1 MKRFALI
8 SAFAL
13 TAVYAQSPGA
23 TQRPTPEQT
32 GQAHI
37 ATPSQKP
44 GDSSTYK
51 RDEDGRKKKTNPPNN
66 PGVKAP
72 ITNPA
77 NGPVGTP
84 TNPTPTTN
92 PK

>member
-1 MKRFALI
+1 MMRFALI
-8 SAFAL
+8 SIFA
-13 TAVYAQSPGA
+13 AGAIYAQAPET
-23 TQRPTPEQT
+23 TQKPSPEQT

-37 ATPSQKP
+37 AKPAPKPSQ
-44 GDSSTYK
+44 STSGTARK
-51 RDEDGRKKKTNPPNN
+51 TQNTAPPRD